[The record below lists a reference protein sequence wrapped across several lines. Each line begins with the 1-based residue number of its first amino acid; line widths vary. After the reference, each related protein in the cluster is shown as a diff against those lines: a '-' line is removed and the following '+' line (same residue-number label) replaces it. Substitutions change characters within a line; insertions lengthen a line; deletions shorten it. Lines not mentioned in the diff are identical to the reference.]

1 MLSTR
6 HAKSNF
12 FSCFFF
18 SKQFLK
24 LSHLLDKHR
33 ISRIFLLALPIIGA
47 MVSQN
52 ILNLVDTAMVSRLDN
67 SNAALAAIGL
77 GGFVL
82 FFWQALLLGFST
94 GVQASASRAK
104 GKGDLQKLAYTLNAA
119 LLIIFIASPFLT
131 LGLTFVTPYLFPIL
145 NSDVKVSELGIP
157 YLQIRSIGI
166 IFTAMNFAFRGYWN
180 AIDMTWL
187 YMKTI
192 VSMHLLNILL
202 NYILIFGNFGAP
214 KLGVEGAAIASVI
227 ALSFGTL
234 SYFILG
240 MRHARKPGFLQ
251 ALPSIGSNIKLVKL
265 SLPNGIQQLF
275 FAAGFIVMFWI
286 IGLIGVAEV
295 AAGNILINLWLI
307 VLLPGMGMG
316 LAAATLVGQALGAKN
331 VDDASAWGWDVVKLA
346 FITMVLIGAP
356 MVIVPESILSVIFS
370 LEPETLKL
378 AICPVRLIGLCTIY
392 EAIGVVLQAALLG
405 AGDTRRVMR
414 VVVLGQWLIF
424 LPAAYFAGP
433 IAGYGLSSI
442 WLLQFVYR
450 IFQTSIFI
458 SYWNRRKWAKIII

>member
-1 MLSTR
+1 
-6 HAKSNF
+6 
-12 FSCFFF
+12 
-18 SKQFLK
+18 
-24 LSHLLDKHR
+24 
-33 ISRIFLLALPIIGA
+33 

-52 ILNLVDTAMVSRLDN
+52 ILNLVDTAMVSRLSD

-104 GKGDLQKLAYTLNAA
+104 GHGSHGELASSLNAA
-119 LLIIFIASPFLT
+119 LLVIFIASPFLT
-131 LGLTFVTPYLFPIL
+131 LGLTYAAPYLFPIL
-145 NSDVKVSELGIP
+145 NSDTKVAELGTP
-157 YLQIRSIGI
+157 YLQIRAAGI

-180 AIDMTWL
+180 AVDMTWL

-202 NYILIFGNFGAP
+202 NYVLIFGNFGAP

-240 MRHARKPGFLQ
+240 MRHARRQGFLH
-251 ALPSIGSNIKLVKL
+251 ALPSFESTRKLIRL
-265 SLPNGIQQLF
+265 SLPNGLQQLF

-286 IGLIGVAEV
+286 IGLIGVPEV

-316 LAAATLVGQALGAKN
+316 LAAATLVGQALGAKD
-331 VDDASAWGWDVVKLA
+331 VDDASEWAWDVVKLA
-346 FITMVLIGAP
+346 FITMTLIGIP
-356 MVIVPESILSVIFS
+356 MVIVPEIVLSTIFS
-370 LEPETLKL
+370 LEPETLGL
-378 AICPVRLIGLCTIY
+378 AIWPVRLIGLCTIY
-392 EAIGVVLQAALLG
+392 EAVGVVLQAALLG

-414 VVVLGQWLIF
+414 VVVLGQWLIL
-424 LPAAYFAGP
+424 LPAAYLAGP
-433 IAGYGLSSI
+433 ISGYGLTSI

-450 IFQTSIFI
+450 ILQTGIFV

>member
-1 MLSTR
+1 
-6 HAKSNF
+6 
-12 FSCFFF
+12 
-18 SKQFLK
+18 
-24 LSHLLDKHR
+24 
-33 ISRIFLLALPIIGA
+33 

-52 ILNLVDTAMVSRLDN
+52 ILNLVDTAMVSRLSN

-94 GVQASASRAK
+94 GVQASTSRAK
-104 GKGDLQKLAYTLNAA
+104 GSGQYEKLAYTLNAA
-119 LLIIFIASPFLT
+119 LLIIFLASPFLT
-131 LGLTFVTPYLFPIL
+131 LGLVLATPYIFPIL
-145 NSDVKVSELGIP
+145 NSDTTVFGLGIP

-227 ALSFGTL
+227 ALSYGTFT
-234 SYFILG
+234 YFLCGIKQ
-240 MRHARKPGFLQ
+240 ARAQGFLK
-251 ALPSIGSNIKLVKL
+251 ALPSFESAIKLIKL

-286 IGLIGVAEV
+286 IGQIGVAEV
-295 AAGNILINLWLI
+295 AAGNVLINLWLI
-307 VLLPGMGMG
+307 ILLPGMGMG
-316 LAAATLVGQALGAKN
+316 LAAATLVGQALGANNIK
-331 VDDASAWGWDVVKLA
+331 DASEWGWDVVKLA
-346 FITMVLIGAP
+346 LITMVLIGLP
-356 MVIVPESILSVIFS
+356 MVIAPEIVLSSIYT
-370 LEPETLKL
+370 LEPETLDL
-378 AICPVRLIGLCTIY
+378 AIWPIRLIGLSTVY
-392 EAIGVVLQAALLG
+392 EALGVVLQAALLG

-414 VVVLGQWLIF
+414 VVVLGQWLVF
-424 LPAAYFAGP
+424 LPAAYLAGP
-433 IAGYGLSSI
+433 VAGYGLGVI
-442 WLLQFVYR
+442 WLLQFIYR
-450 IFQTSIFI
+450 VFQTGIFV
-458 SYWNRRKWAKIII
+458 SYWIKKKWVNIDL